1 MNWYTYAGNNP
12 LSRLDPTGLTSKDV
26 NILEKIYQNYWNN
39 LDEDFYKDPD
49 QLVNSLAVMFL
60 GSLVF
65 DESAMPTKGWG
76 MGTDHVDKASMN
88 QVRAIQAALQQI
100 KVDGKYG
107 PQTLGRIKQ
116 LYNVDEVSMT
126 SAFVG
131 KLLHRAIYT
140 QNDDFIWPVENPI
153 LTSAFGPRKAP
164 ETSLGPGSTNHT
176 GWDIIG
182 DSNILASAA
191 GTVIESGWHE
201 LRGWYVLIDHGRGR
215 MTRYNHLRE
224 PPQVVKGQDVFQGQ
238 IIGIMGSTG
247 SSTGIHLHLTY
258 LINSIPTDPINI
270 LPYSSNTPV
279 KYPVTYDSNKGT
291 YINKY

>member
-1 MNWYTYAGNNP
+1 M
-12 LSRLDPTGLTSKDV
+12 DPTGLTSKDV

-65 DESAMPTKGWG
+65 DESAMATKGWG

-126 SAFVG
+126 RR
-131 KLLHRAIYT
+131 LLVNFYIVQY
-140 QNDDFIWPVENPI
+140 I
-153 LTSAFGPRKAP
+153 LKMMILFG
-164 ETSLGPGSTNHT
+164 L
-176 GWDIIG
+176 
-182 DSNILASAA
+182 
-191 GTVIESGWHE
+191 
-201 LRGWYVLIDHGRGR
+201 
-215 MTRYNHLRE
+215 
-224 PPQVVKGQDVFQGQ
+224 
-238 IIGIMGSTG
+238 
-247 SSTGIHLHLTY
+247 
-258 LINSIPTDPINI
+258 
-270 LPYSSNTPV
+270 
-279 KYPVTYDSNKGT
+279 
-291 YINKY
+291 